1 MANITPVSTPSVDF
15 KPKTFWEKPE
25 GITGTIFGAGI
36 LLGAGYLFYKALP
49 TLITLAANTLY
60 LAGLLAALAAIIYM
74 VLDPRM
80 RNLVWFAYKSIMRS
94 ITGLFVEIDPIGILK
109 SYVESLGDNLAKMSK
124 QIGILK
130 GQKQQLLQLMATNT
144 REIEASM
151 KLAEQAKKQG
161 QDAQIVLNT
170 RKAARL
176 QESNAKYDSLAKRIE
191 VLERILNKM
200 YENSAIL
207 LEDTKDNVK
216 VKEQERNA
224 IRTSHSAMRSAM
236 SVLTG
241 DPDKRA
247 MFDMAMESINNDVAG
262 KVGEMERFMEMSSGI
277 MNSIDLQNGV
287 FEDEGMK
294 MLEDWE
300 QKSSLMFLDDSS
312 KKQETMQLKE
322 LPKADK
328 QQSGGDGNYDSLFK

>member
-1 MANITPVSTPSVDF
+1 MTPVSTPSVDF
-15 KPKTFWEKPE
+15 KPKTFWQRPE
-25 GITGTIFGAGI
+25 GVTGMIFMTGI
-36 LLGAGYLFYKALP
+36 LVGGGYLFYKILP

-60 LAGLLAALAAIIYM
+60 LALILVALAAVVYM

-80 RNLVWFAYKSIMRS
+80 RNLVWFAYKSIMRW
-94 ITGLFVEIDPIGILK
+94 ITGMFVTIDPIGILK

-130 GQKQQLLQLMATNT
+130 GQKQKLVQLMATNQAD
-144 REIEASM
+144 IDSSM

-176 QESNAKYDSLAKRIE
+176 QESNEKYGSLAKRIE

-200 YENSAIL
+200 YENSSIL

-216 VKEQERNA
+216 VKEQERSA

-247 MFDMAMESINNDVAG
+247 MFDMAMDSINNDVAS
-262 KVGEMERFMEMSSGI
+262 KVGEMEHFMDMSSNI

-300 QKSSLMFLDDSS
+300 KKSSLMMLDSGKNS
-312 KKQETMQLKE
+312 EPMQLKN
-322 LPKADK
+322 LPTADS
-328 QQSGGDGNYDSLFK
+328 QDTSRDENYDSLFK

>member
-1 MANITPVSTPSVDF
+1 MSNITPVSTPSVDF
-15 KPKTFWEKPE
+15 KPKTFWQKPE
-25 GITGTIFGAGI
+25 GVTGMIFAAGAVIG
-36 LLGAGYLFYKALP
+36 GGYLFMKILP
-49 TLITLAANTLY
+49 TLIALAANTLY

-80 RNLVWFAYKSIMRS
+80 RNLVWFAYKSIMRW
-94 ITGLFVEIDPIGILK
+94 ITGMFVEIDPIGILK

-124 QIGILK
+124 QVGILK
-130 GQKQQLLQLMATNT
+130 GQKQQLMQLMATNQ
-144 REIEASM
+144 RDIEASM

-161 QDAQIVLNT
+161 MDAQVVLNT

-176 QESNAKYDSLAKRIE
+176 QESNEKYDSLAKRIE

-236 SVLTG
+236 SVLSG

-247 MFDMAMESINNDVAG
+247 MFDMAMDSINNDVAG

-300 QKSSLMFLDDSS
+300 KKSSLMFLDSG
-312 KKQETMQLKE
+312 KKQETMELKE

-328 QQSGGDGNYDSLFK
+328 LSSGDGNYDSLFK

>member
-1 MANITPVSTPSVDF
+1 MSNITPVSTPSVDF
-15 KPKTFWEKPE
+15 KPKTFWQRPE
-25 GITGTIFGAGI
+25 GITGTLFGI
-36 LLGAGYLFYKALP
+36 GALIGGGYLFMKILP
-49 TLITLAANTLY
+49 TLLELAKNTLY
-60 LAGLLAALAAIIYM
+60 LAGLVAALAAIIYV

-80 RNLVWFAYKSIMRS
+80 RNLVWFAYKSIMRW

-109 SYVESLGDNLAKMSK
+109 SYVDSLGDNLAKMSK

-130 GQKQQLLQLMATNT
+130 GQKQQLLQLMATN
-144 REIEASM
+144 RRDIEAAM

-161 QDAQIVLNT
+161 LEPQIVLNT

-176 QESNAKYDSLAKRIE
+176 QESNEKYDSLAKRIE

-236 SVLTG
+236 NVLSG

-247 MFDMAMESINNDVAG
+247 MFDMAMDSINNDVAG

-300 QKSSLMFLDDSS
+300 KKSSLMFLDSD
-312 KKQETMQLKE
+312 KKTETMQLKD
-322 LPKADK
+322 LPQADK
-328 QQSGGDGNYDSLFK
+328 QQSSGDGNYDSLFK

>member
-1 MANITPVSTPSVDF
+1 
-15 KPKTFWEKPE
+15 
-25 GITGTIFGAGI
+25 
-36 LLGAGYLFYKALP
+36 
-49 TLITLAANTLY
+49 
-60 LAGLLAALAAIIYM
+60 
-74 VLDPRM
+74 
-80 RNLVWFAYKSIMRS
+80 
-94 ITGLFVEIDPIGILK
+94 
-109 SYVESLGDNLAKMSK
+109 
-124 QIGILK
+124 
-130 GQKQQLLQLMATNT
+130 
-144 REIEASM
+144 
-151 KLAEQAKKQG
+151 
-161 QDAQIVLNT
+161 
-170 RKAARL
+170 
-176 QESNAKYDSLAKRIE
+176 
-191 VLERILNKM
+191 M

-236 SVLTG
+236 SVLSG

-247 MFDMAMESINNDVAG
+247 MFDMAMDSINNDVAG

-300 QKSSLMFLDDSS
+300 KKSSLMFLDSSS
-312 KKQETMQLKE
+312 KTQETMQLKE

-328 QQSGGDGNYDSLFK
+328 QASSDGNYDSLFK

>member
-1 MANITPVSTPSVDF
+1 
-15 KPKTFWEKPE
+15 
-25 GITGTIFGAGI
+25 
-36 LLGAGYLFYKALP
+36 
-49 TLITLAANTLY
+49 
-60 LAGLLAALAAIIYM
+60 
-74 VLDPRM
+74 
-80 RNLVWFAYKSIMRS
+80 
-94 ITGLFVEIDPIGILK
+94 
-109 SYVESLGDNLAKMSK
+109 MSK
-124 QIGILK
+124 QIAILK
-130 GQKQQLLQLMATNT
+130 GQKQQLFQLIATNQ
-144 REIEASM
+144 RDIDASM

-161 QDAQIVLNT
+161 QESQIVLNT

-176 QESNAKYDSLAKRIE
+176 RESNEKYDSLAKRIE

-247 MFDMAMESINNDVAG
+247 MFDMAMDSINNDVAG

-300 QKSSLMFLDDSS
+300 QKSSLMFLDSG
-312 KKQETMQLKE
+312 KKTETMDLKN

-328 QQSGGDGNYDSLFK
+328 QQSSGDGNYDSLFK